1 MHGTRFRLCSYTIL
15 FSIVTALFSL
25 TVIFVPLTVGQEKET
40 HLSLSQPLTVKWTYQ
55 TDATINLTPMT
66 DGEHI
71 YLPLAS
77 GIVTSLNAADGKL
90 IWKTDLGG
98 EISSSPTADENGVY
112 IASKSA
118 EGQRQAKQQATGA
131 IRALGRE
138 GGITLWMRTLPM
150 PIRGTLI
157 ESGTNLYGGASD
169 GRVYA
174 FKKRTGDI
182 AWTLQYS
189 SPFAS
194 YPIIAGSKLYIG
206 SDDGYFFALDKSNGK
221 IVWRY
226 RTHGPIRGRA
236 FVSNG
241 LVYFGSSDGYVYA
254 VRESDGRLRWRRR
267 TGASVQTVTG
277 AQNGLLV
284 ASFDNFAYSL
294 SYGNGDRLWKRQLA
308 GRVVAEPLAT
318 LDGALFTPLSSPI
331 GVVLDLKT
339 GKQLNSLPIG
349 EENDLTASP
358 IISGNLLLLTTRH
371 GLLAFSS
378 PN

>member
-1 MHGTRFRLCSYTIL
+1 MQGIHSRQNPYT
-15 FSIVTALFSL
+15 TLFSL
-25 TVIFVPLTVGQEKET
+25 VISLIFIITLYTSLTSGQEKEA
-40 HLSLSQPLTVKWTYQ
+40 HLSLSQPLTVKWAYS
-55 TDATINLTPMT
+55 TDATINLTPIT

-77 GIVTSLNAADGKL
+77 GIITSLNAADGKL

-98 EISSSPTADENGVY
+98 EISSSPTADGNAVY
-112 IASKSA
+112 IASKSL
-118 EGQRQAKQQATGA
+118 EDQKSNKQATGA
-131 IRALGRE
+131 IRALGHE

-150 PIRGTLI
+150 PIKGTLI
-157 ESGTNLYGGASD
+157 ENGLNLYGGASD

-174 FKKRTGDI
+174 FKKRSGDI

-189 SPFAS
+189 APFES

-206 SDDGYFFALDKSNGK
+206 SDDGYLFALDKYNGK
-221 IVWRY
+221 IIWRY
-226 RTHGPIRGRA
+226 RTRGPIRGRA
-236 FVSNG
+236 YISNG
-241 LVYFGSSDGYVYA
+241 FVYFGSSDGYVYA
-254 VRESDGRLRWRRR
+254 VSDSDGRLRWRRR
-267 TGASVQTVTG
+267 TGASVQTVAG

-294 SYGNGDRLWKRQLA
+294 SYNNGDRLWKRQLA

-318 LDGALFTPLSSPI
+318 SDGALFTPLSSSI
-331 GVVLDLKT
+331 GVVLDLKN

-349 EENDLTASP
+349 EENDLRASP

-371 GLLAFSS
+371 GLIAFSS
-378 PN
+378 PK

>member
-1 MHGTRFRLCSYTIL
+1 MQEIRFRQKIYT
-15 FSIVTALFSL
+15 TLFSL
-25 TVIFVPLTVGQEKET
+25 AISLSLLFAIFAPLIRGQQKEA
-40 HLSLSQPLTVKWTYQ
+40 HLSLSQPLTIKWTYQ
-55 TDATINLTPMT
+55 TDATINLTPIT

-77 GIVTSLNAADGKL
+77 GVITSLNAADGKL

-98 EISSSPTADENGVY
+98 EISSSPTADGNAVY
-112 IASKSA
+112 IASKSL
-118 EGQRQAKQQATGA
+118 EEQKSTKLPTGS

-138 GGITLWMRTLPM
+138 GGITLWMRLLPM

-157 ESGTNLYGGASD
+157 ESGPNLYGGASD
-169 GRVYA
+169 GRIYA

-182 AWTLQYS
+182 VWTLQYS

-194 YPIIAGSKLYIG
+194 YPIIAGSRLYIG

-221 IVWRY
+221 IIWRY
-226 RTHGPIRGRA
+226 RTHGPIKGRA
-236 FVSNG
+236 YISNG
-241 LVYFGSSDGYVYA
+241 FVYFGSSDGYVYA
-254 VRESDGRLRWRRR
+254 VRESDGHLRWRRR

-277 AQNGLLV
+277 AQNSLLV
-284 ASFDNFAYSL
+284 ASLDNFAYSL
-294 SYGNGDRLWKRQLA
+294 SYNNGDRLWKRQLA

-318 LDGALFTPLSSPI
+318 LDGALFTSLSSSI
-331 GVVLDLKT
+331 GVVLDLKS

-358 IISGNLLLLTTRH
+358 IISANLLILTTKH

-378 PN
+378 PK

>member
-1 MHGTRFRLCSYTIL
+1 MHGNRSSLDLHTIL
-15 FSIVTALFSL
+15 FSHVISLVFLIALYASL
-25 TVIFVPLTVGQEKET
+25 TSGQEKEA
-40 HLSLSQPLTVKWTYQ
+40 HLALSQPLTVKWTYL
-55 TDATINLTPMT
+55 TDATINLTPIT

-77 GIVTSLNAADGKL
+77 GVITSLNATDGKL
-90 IWKTDLGG
+90 LWKTDLGG
-98 EISSSPTADENGVY
+98 EISSSPTADGNAVY
-112 IASKSA
+112 IASKSL
-118 EGQRQAKQQATGA
+118 EDQKSTKQATGA

-138 GGITLWMRTLPM
+138 GGITLWMRMLPM
-150 PIRGTLI
+150 PIHGTLI
-157 ESGTNLYGGASD
+157 ENGANLYGGAGD

-182 AWTLQYS
+182 VWTLQYS
-189 SPFAS
+189 APFAS
-194 YPIIAGSKLYIG
+194 YPIIAGPRLYIG

-221 IVWRY
+221 IIWRY
-226 RTHGPIRGRA
+226 RTHGPIRGRSYI
-236 FVSNG
+236 SNG
-241 LVYFGSSDGYVYA
+241 FVYFGSSDGYVYA
-254 VRESDGRLRWRRR
+254 VRESDGHLRWRRR

-277 AQNGLLV
+277 AENGLLV

-294 SYGNGDRLWKRQLA
+294 SYNNGDRLWKRQLA

-318 LDGALFTPLSSPI
+318 ADGALFTPLSSPI
-331 GVVLDLKT
+331 GVVLDLKN

-358 IISGNLLLLTTRH
+358 IISGNLLLLTTKH

-378 PN
+378 PK

>member
-1 MHGTRFRLCSYTIL
+1 MHGTRFSQHLHTTL
-15 FSIVTALFSL
+15 FPPVFSL
-25 TVIFVPLTVGQEKET
+25 ILLITLFASPIRGQEKEA
-40 HLSLSQPLTVKWTYQ
+40 HLSLSQPLTIKWAYLS
-55 TDATINLTPMT
+55 DATINLTPIT
-66 DGEHI
+66 DGDHI

-77 GIVTSLNAADGKL
+77 GVITSLNATDGKL

-98 EISSSPTADENGVY
+98 EISSSPTADGNAVY
-112 IASKSA
+112 IASKSL
-118 EGQRQAKQQATGA
+118 EDQKSTRQPTGS

-138 GGITLWMRTLPM
+138 GGITLWMRMLPM

-157 ESGTNLYGGASD
+157 ESGPNLYGGASD

-182 AWTLQYS
+182 VWTLQYS

-194 YPIIAGSKLYIG
+194 SPIIAGARLYIG
-206 SDDGYFFALDKSNGK
+206 CDDGYFFALDKSNGK
-221 IVWRY
+221 IIWRY
-226 RTHGPIRGRA
+226 QTRGPIRGRA
-236 FVSNG
+236 FLSNG
-241 LVYFGSSDGYVYA
+241 YVYFGSSDGYVYA
-254 VRESDGRLRWRRR
+254 VSESDGRLRWRRR

-277 AQNGLLV
+277 AWNGLLV
-284 ASFDNFAYSL
+284 ASLDNFAYAL
-294 SYGNGDRLWKRQLA
+294 SYSNGDRLWKRQLA

-331 GVVLDLKT
+331 GVVLDLKS

-358 IISGNLLLLTTRH
+358 IISGSLLLLTTKH

-378 PN
+378 PK

>member
-1 MHGTRFRLCSYTIL
+1 MRGTYIRLYLHKFFVWLALSF
-15 FSIVTALFSL
+15 FSVMTFTS
-25 TVIFVPLTVGQEKET
+25 PLAIGQEEA
-40 HLSLSQPLTVKWTYQ
+40 HLFLSQPLTVKWSFL
-55 TDATINLTPMT
+55 TDETINLTPIT

-71 YLPLAS
+71 YLPLAF
-77 GIVTSLNAADGKL
+77 GVINALNAADGKL
-90 IWKTDLGG
+90 LWKTDLGG
-98 EISSSPTADENGVY
+98 EISSSPTADEDGVY
-112 IASKSA
+112 IASKSV
-118 EGQRQAKQQATGA
+118 EDQRPVKQATGA
-131 IRALGRE
+131 IRALGRD
-138 GGITLWMRTLPM
+138 GGTTLWMRTLPM
-150 PIRGTLI
+150 PLRGTLI
-157 ESGTNLYGGASD
+157 VGGANLYGGSSD

-182 AWTLQYS
+182 SWTLQYS
-189 SPFAS
+189 APFAS
-194 YPIIAGSKLYIG
+194 FPVIAGSRMYIG
-206 SDDGYFFALDKSNGK
+206 SDDGYFFALDKTTGK

-226 RTHGPIRGRA
+226 RTHGPIHGRA
-236 FVSNG
+236 FVQG
-241 LVYFGSSDGYVYA
+241 GFVYFGSSDGYVYA
-254 VRESDGRLRWRRR
+254 VKEADGHLRWRKR

-284 ASFDNFAYSL
+284 ASFDNYAYSL

-318 LDGALFTPLSSPI
+318 SDGALFTPLSSPI

-349 EENDLTASP
+349 EENDLTAAP